1 MLRLWLHPPQHADV
15 ETLTPSLSLDVG
27 CPDSCSWFHERH
39 THILATIQKEIKVFN
54 FNSEFASMP
63 SIWLYS
69 ETLLWPSTQ
78 KCSWSHLQLKK
89 LPKKS
94 GCRMPR
100 GKQRAGICPPL
111 YWAACGRVTR
121 EPSIKG
127 WSGMIQKIWKIYIF
141 VVRAVYSKKTAGENL
156 PPALLIQEEDWHSEN
171 IPIQRMPRD
180 QPWKG
185 SSGCI
190 MPMPWKG
197 QKIEKQ
203 PLGDRL
209 GKSIAR
215 WPGKVQMRVKETPR
229 SSGRSQP
236 EARLTLQS
244 TWVVSGRM
252 TRNPA
257 LELSL
262 IWSVCSRLVLISC

>member
-1 MLRLWLHPPQHADV
+1 MIQNIWKIYICNKSCLFKKDCRGKFTPCTAHSGGRLTLREH
-15 ETLTPSLSLDVG
+15 SNSKGRLDVG
-27 CPDSCSWFHERH
+27 CPETSHE
-39 THILATIQKEIKVFN
+39 KG
-54 FNSEFASMP
+54 
-63 SIWLYS
+63 
-69 ETLLWPSTQ
+69 
-78 KCSWSHLQLKK
+78 
-89 LPKKS
+89 KS

-100 GKQRAGICPPL
+100 
-111 YWAACGRVTR
+111 
-121 EPSIKG
+121 
-127 WSGMIQKIWKIYIF
+127 
-141 VVRAVYSKKTAGENL
+141 N
-156 PPALLIQEEDWHSEN
+156 
-171 IPIQRMPRD
+171 

-185 SSGCI
+185 SSGCR
-190 MPMPWKG
+190 MPRDQPWKG

-209 GKSIAR
+209 GKSMAR